1 MAFIV
6 FNMHKCVTKTRLLFV
21 HTEHNLYYIQYTHN
35 RKNLYRGVNTHGYF
49 ISSTA

>member
-6 FNMHKCVTKTRLLFV
+6 FNMHKCVTYKHYYFV
-21 HTEHNLYYIQYTHN
+21 HTAHTLYYNQYTHN
-35 RKNLYRGVNTHGYF
+35 RKNIYKEVNTHGYF